1 VGGAEAGT
9 STESCC
15 DWTLSW
21 REPNRATS
29 GTRVGTLDAL
39 FSTCGICNL
48 SVTRCIG
55 TPPRSTST
63 FLGGFFTLATALAGA
78 GTMGLVLR
86 DAENFLR
93 FFLRRA
99 RPWARPCSSG
109 SGGASR
115 LGFES
120 EDRTE
125 PLSSEAGLLLWL
137 CEWLRP
143 LSLQLLQTES

>member
-1 VGGAEAGT
+1 M
-9 STESCC
+9 
-15 DWTLSW
+15 
-21 REPNRATS
+21 
-29 GTRVGTLDAL
+29 
-39 FSTCGICNL
+39 
-48 SVTRCIG
+48 
-55 TPPRSTST
+55 
-63 FLGGFFTLATALAGA
+63 GGFFTLATALAGA

-99 RPWARPCSSG
+99 RPWARPCNSG

-143 LSLQLLQTES
+143 LSLQLLQTESSERERPIKRETFPVFAASIKVPQRRLCEWLRFK